1 MLLILFDHSGMSLYI
16 IILKLEFP
24 NKKKKGKANVSFDVT
39 IPFGS
44 EYYEA

>member
-24 NKKKKGKANVSFDVT
+24 TKKRRESKCKF
-39 IPFGS
+39 
-44 EYYEA
+44 